1 MASRNGDAGTPHPK
15 RLLIIHNPTAGRS
28 WGWFFRDVAT
38 ALAGL
43 GCDLTIQTTTQRGD
57 AEDFARLADYVTFD
71 AVVAAGGDGTI
82 GEVVN
87 GLLSRDA
94 ESPIVPLG
102 FIPLGTANVLA
113 AEIGLPTNAE
123 ALARTITAGS
133 RLRCYPGVANGRA
146 FMMMAG
152 VGFDA
157 HVVNTVSASLKNR
170 IGKGAYVWAAIR
182 ELLRRDSG
190 RYDVIVE
197 GRTMSAASVVV
208 GKGRFYG
215 GRYICTPDARL
226 DKPSFQIC
234 LFKRSGAWASIRYI
248 LGLMRGALPRLKDV
262 VLIETDHVRIEGRF
276 GDPVQGDGDIFTSL
290 PLDIRIADK
299 SIDLLAPV

>member
-152 VGFDA
+152 GRVRRPCGE
-157 HVVNTVSASLKNR
+157 HGIRVVEKPDR
-170 IGKGAYVWAAIR
+170 Q
-182 ELLRRDSG
+182 RR
-190 RYDVIVE
+190 
-197 GRTMSAASVVV
+197 
-208 GKGRFYG
+208 
-215 GRYICTPDARL
+215 L
-226 DKPSFQIC
+226 C
-234 LFKRSGAWASIRYI
+234 LG
-248 LGLMRGALPRLKDV
+248 
-262 VLIETDHVRIEGRF
+262 
-276 GDPVQGDGDIFTSL
+276 GDPG
-290 PLDIRIADK
+290 IA
-299 SIDLLAPV
+299 AP